1 MSGLEQP
8 KQPAGGG
15 FGRFVAEKRAEFQAK
30 CAGQPVSA
38 VSKMAGQAWGALS
51 EAQKQ
56 PYKEKFVEAQ
66 TKYKADM
73 ETFLAAGG
81 VKQKGA
87 GALRTEKRKAKE
99 GKLKKQKDPNAPKRP
114 AGGAYGC
121 FMAAN
126 RAAFAKQCP
135 GSITEVAKL
144 AGEKWKAASAAEK
157 EKYEKEY
164 KVKADA
170 YQEAMK
176 SYVPL
181 AVEEEDD
188 KDVEEPPA
196 KKPKISQEEK
206 SADKKEQKEQKKAA
220 AQEKKE
226 EQKEQKKAAAQE
238 KKDGKS
244 AKAKGKAKADVPT
257 MLAEIPP
264 TVLAKAD
271 KSGMTEVLKKLLCR
285 DDIKGAN
292 ISASQAMSALEGAE
306 GLLHPARRALLG
318 A

>member
-1 MSGLEQP
+1 MG
-8 KQPAGGG
+8 QPAGGG
-15 FGRFVAEKRAEFQAK
+15 FGRFVAEKRVEFQAK

-38 VSKMAGQAWGALS
+38 VSKLAGQAWGALS

-81 VKQKGA
+81 EKQKGA

-176 SYVPL
+176 LYVPPV
-181 AVEEEDD
+181 VEKDDEDIEET
-188 KDVEEPPA
+188 PA
-196 KKPKISQEEK
+196 KKAKISQEDK
-206 SADKKEQKEQKKAA
+206 ASAKADKKAAIEEKKAEKKAA
-220 AQEKKE
+220 ATN
-226 EQKEQKKAAAQE
+226 KKATKSVG
-238 KKDGKS
+238 KKG
-244 AKAKGKAKADVPT
+244 AVVET
-257 MLAEIPP
+257 MLVEIPQ

-271 KSGMTEVLKKLLCR
+271 KAGMTGALKKLLVR
-285 DDIKGAN
+285 DDIKGAK
-292 ISASQAMSALEGAE
+292 ISPSAAMSALEGAG
-306 GLLHPARRALLG
+306 GLLHKARAALLG

>member
-8 KQPAGGG
+8 KKPAGGG
-15 FGRFVAEKRAEFQAK
+15 FGRFVAEKRSEFAAK
-30 CAGQPVSA
+30 CAGQPITA
-38 VSKMAGQAWGALS
+38 VTKMAGQAWRELS
-51 EAQKQ
+51 EAAQQ
-56 PYKEKFVEAQ
+56 PYKEKFVTAQ
-66 TKYKADM
+66 AKYEADM
-73 ETFLAAGG
+73 AEFLAAGG
-81 VKQKGA
+81 EKQKGA
-87 GALRTEKRKAKE
+87 AALRTEKRKAKE
-99 GKLKKQKDPNAPKRP
+99 GKLKKQKDPEAPKRP

-126 RAAFAKQCP
+126 RAEFTKLCP
-135 GSITEVAKL
+135 GSITGVAKL
-144 AGEKWKAASAAEK
+144 AGEKWKAASAADK

-176 SYVPL
+176 SYVPP
-181 AVEEEDD
+181 AAEEDD
-188 KDVEEPPA
+188 DDIEETPA
-196 KKPKISQEEK
+196 KKPKISQEQKTAQKAE
-206 SADKKEQKEQKKAA
+206 EKEQKKAA
-220 AQEKKE
+220 AQEKK
-226 EQKEQKKAAAQE
+226 A
-238 KKDGKS
+238 GKS
-244 AKAKGKAKADVPT
+244 AKEKGKAKADVPT
-257 MLAEIPP
+257 MLAEIPQ

-292 ISASQAMSALEGAE
+292 ISPSQAMTALEGAE

>member
-8 KQPAGGG
+8 KKPAGGG

-38 VSKMAGQAWGALS
+38 VSKLAGQAWGALS
-51 EAQKQ
+51 EAQQQ

-66 TKYKADM
+66 AKYTADM
-73 ETFLAAGG
+73 EAFLAAGG
-81 VKQKGA
+81 EKQKGA
-87 GALRTEKRKAKE
+87 AALRTEKRKAKE
-99 GKLKKQKDPNAPKRP
+99 GKVKKQKDPNAPKRP

-126 RAAFAKQCP
+126 RAAFTKQCP

-164 KVKADA
+164 KVKFDA

-176 SYVPL
+176 SYVPP
-181 AVEEEDD
+181 AVEKNDEDIEET
-188 KDVEEPPA
+188 PA
-196 KKPKISQEEK
+196 KKAKISQEDK
-206 SADKKEQKEQKKAA
+206 ASAKEDKKAAIREKKAA
-220 AQEKKE
+220 AAN
-226 EQKEQKKAAAQE
+226 KKAT
-238 KKDGKS
+238 KSVGKKS
-244 AKAKGKAKADVPT
+244 AFVET
-257 MLAEIPP
+257 MLVEIPQ

-271 KSGMTEVLKKLLCR
+271 KAGMTGALKKLLCR
-285 DDIKGAN
+285 DDIKDAK
-292 ISASQAMSALEGAE
+292 ISPSAAMSALEGSG
-306 GLLHPARRALLG
+306 GLLHKARGALLG